1 MRAPR
6 ETTLWLAWRLVIGR
20 GWRRFTLVAL
30 FAVPVLLSAAS
41 LQVIGMLNLTGEQ
54 KVRSQLGGADLS
66 VT

>member
-1 MRAPR
+1 MRTPR

-41 LQVIGMLNLTGEQ
+41 L
-54 KVRSQLGGADLS
+54 
-66 VT
+66 